1 MTPLPVKVPEHN
13 LGIDKIKRE
22 LYIVVKSIVQFVLKK
37 IFGKEKLKL
46 EHENHSQT
54 ITGIIIKFKLDLCI

>member
-22 LYIVVKSIVQFVLKK
+22 LYIVVKSIVQFA
-37 IFGKEKLKL
+37 
-46 EHENHSQT
+46 
-54 ITGIIIKFKLDLCI
+54 